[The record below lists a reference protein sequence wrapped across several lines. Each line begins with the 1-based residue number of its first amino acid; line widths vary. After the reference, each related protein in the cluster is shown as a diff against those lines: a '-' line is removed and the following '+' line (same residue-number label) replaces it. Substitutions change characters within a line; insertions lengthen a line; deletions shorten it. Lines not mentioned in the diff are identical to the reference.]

1 MKNFFSLVFLF
12 FSIQS
17 FAQSVV
23 PCYTDELYVKAV
35 RENPLLKIEEDRG
48 NQIAREYASKFS
60 LAKAGTV
67 IYIPVVFHIIHKNS
81 SENITQAQ
89 INDCIRVLNE
99 DFRKKAGTNG
109 GTSTDTKAVDA
120 EIEFR
125 LAQVDPSGKPTDG
138 VNRIYNASETI
149 DGTDATKTLS
159 YWDSN
164 KYFNIWVVNI
174 INSSSVPAGSIILGY
189 AQFPSSR
196 NTRPSTDGIIVR
208 ADQIGNIGMGQ
219 SSQAGRTV
227 THEAGHWCGLY
238 HPFQGGCVGGTSSN
252 CSSQGDL
259 VCDTPPVAVSTSGCP
274 TSQNSCSNDVPNLPD
289 NIKNYMDYADGTC
302 MDMYTA
308 GQSVRMKSQMNT
320 YRANIYSTANLSAA
334 GVNADG
340 TYKPLTSAVIKAP
353 VLIDF
358 NEQVNR
364 FEIENFMN
372 PNTGWK
378 ANYQVGYNDGS
389 SMRFNAYDNG
399 ANSVLNTRDEFHTSN
414 IDITALTKPI
424 LTFQIAHAKR
434 LSGSSDQINM
444 FVSNNYGRTEVLAK
458 VFTLADIETAPT
470 KGDSA
475 FVPKSTQW
483 KKLSLDLTDYKTYNN
498 FRVRFELQAR
508 RGNNTYIDNIQIG
521 EFVNAI
527 YEANNA
533 IEISI
538 NPNPTNGISN
548 LVFTNFSKSN
558 ININLF
564 DMTGKLV
571 KNISNDTYSSGEHS
585 IELNSV
591 ELAKGIYFIK
601 MQQNEQTF
609 TSKWIVN

>member
-1 MKNFFSLVFLF
+1 MKNFFSLVILLI
-12 FSIQS
+12 SVQS
-17 FAQSVV
+17 FAQSVI
-23 PCYTDELYVKAV
+23 PCITDELYVKAV

-60 LAKAGTV
+60 LAKKGTV
-67 IYIPVVFHIIHKNS
+67 IYIPVVFHIVHKNS

-109 GTSTDTKAVDA
+109 GTSTDTKSVDA

-125 LAQVDPSGKPTDG
+125 LAQIDPNGNPTDG
-138 VNRIYNASETI
+138 VNRINNATETN
-149 DGTDATKTLS
+149 DGTDNTKKLS

-164 KYFNIWVVNI
+164 KYFNIWVVNV
-174 INSSSVPAGSIILGY
+174 INSSSAPAGSIILGY
-189 AQFPSSR
+189 AQFPTSRSSR
-196 NTRPSTDGIIVR
+196 PTTDGIIVR
-208 ADQIGNIGMGQ
+208 ADQVGNIGMGQ
-219 SSQAGRTV
+219 TGQAGRTV

-238 HPFQGGCVGGTSSN
+238 HPFQGGCVGGTSTN
-252 CSSQGDL
+252 CSTQGDQ
-259 VCDTPPVAVSTSGCP
+259 VCDTPPVAVSTNGCP
-274 TSQNSCSNDVPNLPD
+274 TSQNSCANDVPNLPD

-308 GQSVRMKSQMNT
+308 GQSVRMKSLMST
-320 YRANIYSTANLSAA
+320 FRANIYSTANLSAA
-334 GVNADG
+334 GINADG

-378 ANYQVGYNDGS
+378 ANNQVGYNDNT

-399 ANSVLNTRDEFHTSN
+399 ANSILNTRDEFHTSN
-414 IDITALTKPI
+414 IDITNLTKPT

-434 LSGSSDQINM
+434 VSGSSDQINM
-444 FVSNNYGRTEVLAK
+444 FVSNNFGRTEVLAK
-458 VFTLADIETAPT
+458 VFTVTDMETAPA
-470 KGDSA
+470 KSDSA

-521 EFVNAI
+521 EFVSAI
-527 YEANNA
+527 NEANNA
-533 IEISI
+533 IKISI

-548 LVFTNFSKSN
+548 LLFTNVSKSN
-558 ININLF
+558 ISINLF

-571 KNISNDTYSSGEHS
+571 KNISNDTYSVGEHN
-585 IELNSV
+585 IELNSA
-591 ELAKGIYFIK
+591 ELAKGIYIIK
-601 MQQNEQTF
+601 IQQNEQTF
-609 TSKWIVN
+609 TSKWLVN

>member
-1 MKNFFSLVFLF
+1 MKKVCSLLVLLFSL
-12 FSIQS
+12 QS
-17 FAQSVV
+17 FAQSVI
-23 PCYTDELYVKAV
+23 PCFTDELYVKAV
-35 RENPLLKIEEDRG
+35 RENPLLKIEEERG
-48 NQIAREYASKFS
+48 NQIARDYASKFS

-89 INDCIRVLNE
+89 INDCIRVMNE
-99 DFRKKAGTNG
+99 DFRKKVGTNG
-109 GTSTDTKAVDA
+109 GSSTDTKSVDA

-125 LAQVDPSGKPTDG
+125 LAQIDPSGNPTDG
-138 VNRIYNASETI
+138 VNRIYNATETI
-149 DGTDATKTLS
+149 DGTDNTKKLS

-174 INSSSVPAGSIILGY
+174 INSSSAPAGSIILGY
-189 AQFPSSR
+189 AQFPNSR
-196 NTRPSTDGIIVR
+196 NSRPTTDGIIVR
-208 ADQIGNIGMGQ
+208 ADQVGNIGLGQ
-219 SSQAGRTV
+219 TGQAGRTV
-227 THEAGHWCGLY
+227 THESGHWCGLY

-252 CSSQGDL
+252 CSSQGDQ

-274 TSQNSCSNDVPNLPD
+274 TSQNSCSNDVPDLAD

-308 GQSVRMKSQMNT
+308 GQSVRMKSLMNT

-334 GVNADG
+334 GINADG

-372 PNTGWK
+372 PINGWK
-378 ANYQVGYNDGS
+378 ANNQVGYKDNT

-399 ANSVLNTRDEFHTSN
+399 ANSILNTRDEFHTSN
-414 IDITALTKPI
+414 IDITNLTKPT

-434 LSGSSDQINM
+434 VSGSSDQINM
-444 FVSNNYGRTEVLAK
+444 FVSNSYGRTEVLAK
-458 VFTLADIETAPT
+458 VFTIADIETAPA
-470 KGDSA
+470 KSDSA
-475 FVPKSTQW
+475 FIPTSNQW
-483 KKLSLDLTDYKTYNN
+483 KQLSLDLTDYKTYNN

-527 YEANNA
+527 NEANNG
-533 IEISI
+533 IYISI

-548 LVFTNFSKSN
+548 LVFTNVSKSN

-571 KNISNDTYSSGEHS
+571 KNISNDIYSTGEHN
-585 IELNSV
+585 IELNSA
-591 ELAKGIYFIK
+591 EFAKGIYVIK
-601 MQQNEQTF
+601 LQQNEQTF
-609 TSKWIVN
+609 TSKWMVN

>member
-1 MKNFFSLVFLF
+1 MKKVFSLVIIL

-17 FAQSVV
+17 FAQSVI
-23 PCYTDELYVKAV
+23 PCFTDELYVKAI

-125 LAQVDPSGKPTDG
+125 LAQFDPSGNPTDG

-149 DGTDATKTLS
+149 DGTDNTKTLS

-174 INSSSVPAGSIILGY
+174 INSSSAPSGSIILGY
-189 AQFPSSR
+189 AQFPTSR
-196 NTRPSTDGIIVR
+196 NSRPTTDGIIVR
-208 ADQIGNIGMGQ
+208 ADQVGNIGLGQ
-219 SSQAGRTV
+219 TGQAGRTV

-238 HPFQGGCVGGTSSN
+238 HPFQGGCVGGTSTN
-252 CSSQGDL
+252 CSSQGDQ

-274 TSQNSCSNDVPNLPD
+274 TNQNSCSNDVPNLPD

-308 GQSVRMKSQMNT
+308 GQSVRMKSLMNT

-334 GVNADG
+334 GINADG
-340 TYKPLTSAVIKAP
+340 TYKSLSYAVIKAP

-378 ANYQVGYNDGS
+378 PNYHVGYNDNS

-399 ANSVLNTRDEFHTSN
+399 ANSILNTRDEFHTSN
-414 IDITALTKPI
+414 IDITNLTKPT

-434 LSGSSDQINM
+434 VSGSSDQINM
-444 FVSNNYGRTEVLAK
+444 FVSNSYGRTEVLAK
-458 VFTLADIETAPT
+458 VFTVTDMETAPI
-470 KGDSA
+470 KSDSS

-483 KKLSLDLTDYKTYNN
+483 KQLSLDLTDYKTYNN

-521 EFVNAI
+521 EFVSAI
-527 YEANNA
+527 NEANNA
-533 IEISI
+533 IKISI

-548 LVFTNFSKSN
+548 LVFTNVSKSN
-558 ININLF
+558 ISINLF

-571 KNISNDTYSSGEHS
+571 KNISNDIYSAGEHN
-585 IELNSV
+585 IELNST
-591 ELAKGIYFIK
+591 ELAKGIYIIK
-601 MQQNEQTF
+601 LQQNEQTY
-609 TSKWIVN
+609 TSKWMVN

>member
-1 MKNFFSLVFLF
+1 MKKVFSLVIIL

-17 FAQSVV
+17 FAQSVI
-23 PCYTDELYVKAV
+23 PCFTDELYVKAV

-60 LAKAGTV
+60 LAKKGTV

-109 GTSTDTKAVDA
+109 GTSSDTKSVDA

-125 LAQVDPSGKPTDG
+125 LAQIDPNGNPTDG
-138 VNRIYNASETI
+138 VNRINNATETN
-149 DGTDATKTLS
+149 DGTDNTKKLS

-164 KYFNIWVVNI
+164 KYFNIWVVNV
-174 INSSSVPAGSIILGY
+174 INSSSAPAGSIILGY
-189 AQFPSSR
+189 AQFPTSR
-196 NTRPSTDGIIVR
+196 NSRPTTDGIIVR
-208 ADQIGNIGMGQ
+208 ADQVGNIGLGQ
-219 SSQAGRTV
+219 TGQAGRTV

-238 HPFQGGCVGGTSSN
+238 HPFQGGCVGGTSTN
-252 CSSQGDL
+252 CSSQGDQ

-274 TSQNSCSNDVPNLPD
+274 TNQNSCSNDVPNLPD

-308 GQSVRMKSQMNT
+308 GQSVRMKSLMNT

-334 GVNADG
+334 GINADG
-340 TYKPLTSAVIKAP
+340 TYKSLSYAVIKAP

-378 ANYQVGYNDGS
+378 PNYQVGYNDNS

-399 ANSVLNTRDEFHTSN
+399 ANSILNTRDEFHTSN
-414 IDITALTKPI
+414 IDITNLTKPT

-434 LSGSSDQINM
+434 VSGSSDQINM
-444 FVSNNYGRTEVLAK
+444 FVSNSYGRTEVLAK
-458 VFTLADIETAPT
+458 VFTVTDMETAPI
-470 KGDSA
+470 KSDSS

-483 KKLSLDLTDYKTYNN
+483 KQLSLDLTDYKTYNN

-521 EFVNAI
+521 EFVSAI
-527 YEANNA
+527 NEANNA
-533 IEISI
+533 IKISI

-548 LVFTNFSKSN
+548 LVFTNVSKSN
-558 ININLF
+558 ISINLF

-571 KNISNDTYSSGEHS
+571 KNISNDIYSAGEHN
-585 IELNSV
+585 IELNST
-591 ELAKGIYFIK
+591 ELAKGIYIIK
-601 MQQNEQTF
+601 VLQNEQTY
-609 TSKWIVN
+609 TSKWMVN

>member
-1 MKNFFSLVFLF
+1 MKKVFSLVIIL

-17 FAQSVV
+17 FAQSVI
-23 PCYTDELYVKAV
+23 PCFTDELYVKAV

-60 LAKAGTV
+60 LAKKGTV

-125 LAQVDPSGKPTDG
+125 LAQIDPNGNPTDG
-138 VNRIYNASETI
+138 VNRINNATETN
-149 DGTDATKTLS
+149 DGTDNTKKLS

-164 KYFNIWVVNI
+164 KYFNIWVVNV
-174 INSSSVPAGSIILGY
+174 INSSSAPSGSIILGY
-189 AQFPSSR
+189 AQFPTSR
-196 NTRPSTDGIIVR
+196 NSRPTTDGIIVR
-208 ADQIGNIGMGQ
+208 ADQVGNIGLGQ
-219 SSQAGRTV
+219 TGQAGRTV

-238 HPFQGGCVGGTSSN
+238 HPFQGGCVGGTSTN
-252 CSSQGDL
+252 CSSQGDQ

-274 TSQNSCSNDVPNLPD
+274 TNQNSCSNDVPNLPD

-308 GQSVRMKSQMNT
+308 GQSVRMKSLMNT

-334 GVNADG
+334 GINADG
-340 TYKPLTSAVIKAP
+340 TYKSLSYAVIKAP

-378 ANYQVGYNDGS
+378 PNYQVGYNDNS

-399 ANSVLNTRDEFHTSN
+399 ANSILNTRDEFHTSN
-414 IDITALTKPI
+414 IDITNLTKPT

-434 LSGSSDQINM
+434 VSGSSDQINM
-444 FVSNNYGRTEVLAK
+444 FVSNSYGRTEVLAK
-458 VFTLADIETAPT
+458 VFTVTDMETAPI
-470 KGDSA
+470 KSDSS

-483 KKLSLDLTDYKTYNN
+483 KQLSLDLTDYKTYNN

-521 EFVNAI
+521 EFVSAI
-527 YEANNA
+527 NEANNA
-533 IEISI
+533 IKITI

-548 LVFTNFSKSN
+548 LVFTNVSKSN
-558 ININLF
+558 ISINLF

-571 KNISNDTYSSGEHS
+571 KNISNDIYSAGEHN
-585 IELNSV
+585 IELNST
-591 ELAKGIYFIK
+591 ELAKGIYIIK
-601 MQQNEQTF
+601 LQQNEQTY
-609 TSKWIVN
+609 TRKWMVN

>member
-1 MKNFFSLVFLF
+1 MKKVFSLVIIL

-17 FAQSVV
+17 FAQSVI
-23 PCYTDELYVKAV
+23 PCFTDELYVKAI

-48 NQIAREYASKFS
+48 NQIAQEYASKFS

-125 LAQVDPSGKPTDG
+125 LAQFDPNGNPTDG
-138 VNRIYNASETI
+138 VNRINNATETN
-149 DGTDATKTLS
+149 DGTDNTKKLS

-164 KYFNIWVVNI
+164 KYFNIWVVNV
-174 INSSSVPAGSIILGY
+174 INSSSAPSGSIILGY
-189 AQFPSSR
+189 AQFPTSR
-196 NTRPSTDGIIVR
+196 NSRPTTDGIIVR
-208 ADQIGNIGMGQ
+208 ADQVGNIGLGQ
-219 SSQAGRTV
+219 TGQAGRTV

-238 HPFQGGCVGGTSSN
+238 HPFQGGCVGGTSTN
-252 CSSQGDL
+252 CSSQGDQ

-274 TSQNSCSNDVPNLPD
+274 TNQNSCSNDVPNLPD

-308 GQSVRMKSQMNT
+308 GQSVRMKSLMNT

-334 GVNADG
+334 GINADG
-340 TYKPLTSAVIKAP
+340 TYKSLSYAVIKAP

-378 ANYQVGYNDGS
+378 PNYQVGYNDNS

-399 ANSVLNTRDEFHTSN
+399 ANSILNTRDEFHTSN
-414 IDITALTKPI
+414 IDITNLTKPT

-434 LSGSSDQINM
+434 VSGSSDQINM
-444 FVSNNYGRTEVLAK
+444 FVSNSYGRTEVLAK
-458 VFTLADIETAPT
+458 VFTVTDMETAPI
-470 KGDSA
+470 KSDSS

-483 KKLSLDLTDYKTYNN
+483 KQLSLDLTDYKTYNN

-521 EFVNAI
+521 EFVSAI
-527 YEANNA
+527 NEANNA
-533 IEISI
+533 IKITI

-548 LVFTNFSKSN
+548 LVFTNVSKSN
-558 ININLF
+558 ISINLF

-571 KNISNDTYSSGEHS
+571 KNISNDIYSAGEHN
-585 IELNSV
+585 IELNST
-591 ELAKGIYFIK
+591 ELAKGIYIIK
-601 MQQNEQTF
+601 LQQNEQTY
-609 TSKWIVN
+609 TRKWMVN